1 MSAVHSV
8 AARPILEVRDLR
20 MAEAVA
26 AEGNLTRAAN
36 RLHVTPSALSHHL
49 KDLEERLGTTLFLRA
64 GRRMV
69 PTEAGQRL
77 GRAAQSVVTELT
89 AAESDVV
96 RGGPAARVPLRVATE
111 CYTAYHWLPAALAE
125 FRPRHPDVDVRIVVE
140 ATRQPLPALLDGRL
154 DVAIV
159 SERPP
164 ARRFRS
170 QPLFKD
176 ELVALARPGHRIL
189 SRRRVRAQDL
199 AAETLLM
206 YDLPPT
212 ESDLFRRLLTPQG
225 VTPAR
230 VLRLELTEALLEL
243 AAAGE
248 GVAVL
253 AGWSAA
259 PWLRQ
264 GRLEARPL
272 HPVRL
277 RRTWH
282 AATLP
287 RSGARAPISAFM
299 DVLRRHA
306 APLGREMATD
316 SLSLL
321 LQDRASR

>member
-1 MSAVHSV
+1 MNDIHSSG
-8 AARPILEVRDLR
+8 RPLLEVRDIR

-26 AEGNLTRAAN
+26 AEGNLTRAAQ

-49 KDLEERLGTTLFLRA
+49 RDLEQRLGTSLFLRA

-69 PTEAGQRL
+69 PTDAGQRL

-89 AAESDVV
+89 AAESEIA
-96 RGGPAARVPLRVATE
+96 RGGSAPRFLVRLATE
-111 CYTAYHWLPAALAE
+111 CYTAYHWLPSALGE

-140 ATRQPLPALLDGRL
+140 ATRQPLAALLDGRL

-159 SERPP
+159 SERPRS
-164 ARRFRS
+164 RRFRS
-170 QPLFKD
+170 EALFAD
-176 ELVALARPGHRIL
+176 ELVALAPPGHPLL

-199 AAETLLM
+199 ASETLLM
-206 YDLPPT
+206 YDIPTT
-212 ESDLFRRLLTPQG
+212 ESDLFRRLLTPAG

-248 GVAVL
+248 GIAVL
-253 AGWSAA
+253 ASWSAA

-282 AATLP
+282 AATM
-287 RSGARAPISAFM
+287 ARARPAHAIDEFVK
-299 DVLRRHA
+299 VLRRHA
-306 APLGREMATD
+306 SRLSRDEPALAAAP
-316 SLSLL
+316 
-321 LQDRASR
+321 

>member
-1 MSAVHSV
+1 MNSAHSSGV
-8 AARPILEVRDLR
+8 RPLLEVRDVR
-20 MAEAVA
+20 MAEAVVT
-26 AEGNLTRAAN
+26 EGNLTRAAQ

-49 KDLEERLGTTLFLRA
+49 RDLEERLGATLFLRA

-89 AAESDVV
+89 AAESDVA
-96 RGGPAARVPLRVATE
+96 RGGPASRVPLRVATE

-125 FRPRHPDVDVRIVVE
+125 FRPRHPEVDVRIVVE
-140 ATRQPLPALLDGRL
+140 ATRQPLAALLDGRL

-159 SERPP
+159 AERPP

-170 QPLFKD
+170 QALFAD
-176 ELVALARPGHRIL
+176 ELVVLARPGHRIL
-189 SRRRVRAQDL
+189 SRRCVRAQDL

-206 YDLPPT
+206 YDLPTT

-248 GVAVL
+248 GIAVL

-282 AATLP
+282 AATL
-287 RSGARAPISAFM
+287 ARAGAGGALAAFVE
-299 DVLRRHA
+299 VLRRHA
-306 APLGREMATD
+306 APLGQQVLPA
-316 SLSLL
+316 
-321 LQDRASR
+321 